1 MSITAKTVSS
11 KQWDTEAAM
20 RKADYLYLQ
29 AIDALS
35 GDDVDDY
42 SLMIQQ
48 ANRLSPN
55 DVNISGQLGI
65 LTLATN
71 AGDSAKVMQAYD
83 QLRALYLSNPNDY
96 DTGNSLANVAY
107 QLRNFDD
114 LEMVWKNLDSI
125 YPNRNEPAFNLANV
139 YLAKHVFGDTTAF
152 KKAIAIYNRLE
163 DGYGVDPGISS
174 YKIRAYSLR
183 RDTVSI
189 IKELR
194 HLENAMPNNS
204 DAVLFIGQTYAALE
218 MPDSALTYYDKACA
232 LDSVSGEIY
241 LVRADFFDKQGDA
254 ESYDREVFRALES
267 PTLEFDDKMDLLTH
281 YVASLYKDR
290 SQQTRIENLFNTIQ
304 EVNPGESRVHQLY
317 AAYLAEIKETERAA
331 EQYSY
336 AISLDPSDMDNWGYL
351 MSAYS
356 QLEQYD
362 KEIEVG
368 KEASKRFETT
378 TLFPLMTAN
387 ALRLTDRPKEA
398 LAVIDSFDISK
409 FDNKIAISN
418 YYSTRGDI
426 CYALGD
432 KGQAF
437 ADYEKALEANP
448 ENYMAMNNIAYY
460 ICLSDSADM
469 DKAER
474 YATMAVRAEPHNQS
488 SLDTYAWIKFRQKDY
503 KTARE
508 YIDKAISEFGVHGA
522 PDGWQAILDDSL
534 TVIEVADTTAV
545 VDADTTAIDDADIV
559 ISPEDFDEIEDMLE
573 PLTLDDLIK
582 DMGSELLEHAGDI
595 YFMTG
600 EPEIALQFWKL
611 ALAQNEDNELLKKKV
626 KHKTYFFK

>member
-1 MSITAKTVSS
+1 
-11 KQWDTEAAM
+11 M

-42 SLMIQQ
+42 CLMIQE

-55 DVNISGQLGI
+55 DVNIAGQLGI
-65 LTLATN
+65 LNLATN
-71 AGDSAKVMQAYD
+71 RGDTAQFMRAYN
-83 QLRALYLSNPNDY
+83 QLRTLYLSNPNDY
-96 DTGNSLANVAY
+96 DTGTSFANVAG
-107 QLRNFDD
+107 QLRKFDD
-114 LEMVWKNLDSI
+114 LELVWKNLDSI

-152 KKAIAIYNRLE
+152 KRAIAIYNRLE

-174 YKIRAYSLR
+174 YKIRAYSLC
-183 RDTVSI
+183 RDTLSI
-189 IKELR
+189 IKELK
-194 HLENAMPNNS
+194 HLEEALPNNS
-204 DAVLFIGQTYAALE
+204 EATLFIGQTYAAIQ
-218 MPDSALTYYDKACA
+218 MPDSALAYYDKACA
-232 LDSVSGEIY
+232 LDSVSGDIY
-241 LVRADFFDKQGDA
+241 LARAAFFEYQGDS
-254 ESYDREVFRALES
+254 ENYDREVFRALES

-281 YVASLYKDR
+281 YVASLYKDK
-290 SQQTRIENLFNTIQ
+290 SQRQRIENLFNTIQ
-304 EVNPGESRVHQLY
+304 EVNPGEARVHQLY
-317 AAYLAEIKETERAA
+317 AAYLAELKETERAA

-336 AISLDPSDMDNWGYL
+336 AIALDPNEQENWGYL
-351 MSAYS
+351 MSAYA

-368 KEASKRFETT
+368 KEATKRFEAT
-378 TLFPLMTAN
+378 TLFPIMTAN
-387 ALRLTDRPKEA
+387 ALRLTNRSQEA
-398 LAVIDSFDISK
+398 LEVLDSFDVSD
-409 FDNKIAISN
+409 FTNMTAVSN

-432 KGQAF
+432 KDQAF

-503 KTARE
+503 TTARE
-508 YIDKAISEFGVHGA
+508 YIDKAIGEFGVHGA
-522 PDGWQAILDDSL
+522 PDDWQKILDDSL
-534 TVIEVADTTAV
+534 EVTE
-545 VDADTTAIDDADIV
+545 DADTVAVVEEPEPEWSEEDLAEMAAIEADMMEAV
-559 ISPEDFDEIEDMLE
+559 GG
-573 PLTLDDLIK
+573 PLTVDELTK
-582 DMGSELLEHAGDI
+582 EMGSELLEHAGDI

-600 EPEIALQFWKL
+600 EPDIALQFWKL
-611 ALAQNEDNELLKKKV
+611 ALAQDEDNELLKKKV